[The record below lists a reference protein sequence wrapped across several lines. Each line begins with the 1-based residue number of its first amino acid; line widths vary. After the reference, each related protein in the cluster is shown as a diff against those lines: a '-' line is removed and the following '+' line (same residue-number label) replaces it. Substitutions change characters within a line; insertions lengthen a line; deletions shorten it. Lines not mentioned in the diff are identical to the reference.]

1 MNIFPKIPF
10 YVGGLK
16 KGQYADKRMDP
27 RRIGIV
33 RRAKEIQHTFPNRS
47 LFSAIKYILKYG
59 N

>member
-1 MNIFPKIPF
+1 MWTGPKIPF
-10 YVGGLK
+10 YKGGLK

-27 RRIGIV
+27 RRIEIV
-33 RRAKEIQHTFPNRS
+33 RRAKTIQHTFSNGS